1 MAYLERTKAKKHS
14 AEPKLTGAMLQVESN
29 CYRTTADPSCTMAE
43 LDNVRTVP
51 VETNSIVS
59 EPTSPLSQPDGRRSL
74 CSICADRA
82 TGKHYGA
89 SSCDSCKGFFRR
101 SVRSSYAYTCRFGR
115 RCVVDKNK
123 RNQCRHCRLQKC
135 FRAGMRKKAVQSERC
150 HSNHRVEGQGAGT
163 LSISVLLQ
171 AEATVHRFPTP
182 VSPVSC
188 DISTKKTACVGDV
201 FESMKQQLLLL
212 VEWAKLIPEFCS
224 LPLDDRVA
232 LLRAH
237 SAEHL
242 ILGAARRS
250 LAYNNL
256 ILSGNDFVIPLRG
269 AEIEMSRVAFQIQDE
284 LVKPLR
290 EMDITNKEFVCLRA
304 IVFFAPD
311 YPGLG
316 NPQMVRHLRF
326 QAQVLLDEATC
337 EQRGRFGEHL
347 LRLSPLQR
355 VAWQM
360 VETSHL
366 AQLLGEARVDSLLQ
380 EMLLGEDTKAGQ
392 APCMDN
398 SLTGDQLGERGGLP
412 SNITSVD
419 LPVPTSLPSDSV
431 PTQTDT
437 EVYRHGEGASAP
449 TASAHSIPVAP
460 VHPCLRETPE
470 QAATI

>member
-1 MAYLERTKAKKHS
+1 M
-14 AEPKLTGAMLQVESN
+14 N
-29 CYRTTADPSCTMAE
+29 
-43 LDNVRTVP
+43 TVY
-51 VETNSIVS
+51 TSIVS

-242 ILGAARRS
+242 ILGAPNIS
-250 LAYNNL
+250 EMNGL
-256 ILSGNDFVIPLRG
+256 IYDCGPGNDFVIPLRG

-304 IVFFAPD
+304 IVFFAPGQAVCKSVTFNKLLFLFSPCSSSMIPD
-311 YPGLG
+311 KNRTSPGFFNFMFLSWAS
-316 NPQMVRHLRF
+316 LF
-326 QAQVLLDEATC
+326 VLLGTC
-337 EQRGRFGEHL
+337 
-347 LRLSPLQR
+347 
-355 VAWQM
+355 
-360 VETSHL
+360 
-366 AQLLGEARVDSLLQ
+366 
-380 EMLLGEDTKAGQ
+380 ML
-392 APCMDN
+392 
-398 SLTGDQLGERGGLP
+398 
-412 SNITSVD
+412 VW
-419 LPVPTSLPSDSV
+419 VV
-431 PTQTDT
+431 W
-437 EVYRHGEGASAP
+437 
-449 TASAHSIPVAP
+449 
-460 VHPCLRETPE
+460 
-470 QAATI
+470 